1 MDSSKCYVKAVI
13 LLSLNDLKIHLTS
26 FLLGSSR
33 ISFIEGQKHLKS
45 LLLLHDFFFFDEGR
59 ATFKPLIE
67 KRHIRPQICTEEKV
81 EGREVEVFLWFKHL
95 LTGRRR
101 HSMVR

>member
-1 MDSSKCYVKAVI
+1 MI
-13 LLSLNDLKIHLTS
+13 
-26 FLLGSSR
+26 
-33 ISFIEGQKHLKS
+33 
-45 LLLLHDFFFFDEGR
+45 FFFDEGR